1 MAEAEDVITDVA
13 RHATVYVQGVW
24 RRHRGT
30 RRHGARPEPPALADV
45 ARRLDLIVTAVFGRS
60 YPIRVAQPP
69 APPSLL
75 IRLFCDR
82 AMPRLRQ
89 AVPAT
94 DGTAI
99 WLPPTFGDC
108 DPAIALDRYR
118 TTALQQ
124 AMRAARGSAAAL
136 GCAPESRLRDVYLL
150 LEAQAADEAV
160 AETLPGMAPAIDRLR
175 RHALATRPNLEL
187 FAPALRPFEHLV
199 RRLLAAHCGSRP
211 AELPHC
217 PTPAASLAAARD
229 LLAGYVLDDRDRS
242 GRSFGGLLLRD
253 CWTGDLRA
261 PAASP
266 GAGANGTD
274 APAAEP
280 GAPQARPRSCLLY
293 TSPSPRDLS
302 TSRMPSSA

>member
-30 RRHGARPEPPALADV
+30 RRNGARPEPPALADV

-75 IRLFCDR
+75 SRLFCDR

-118 TTALQQ
+118 TTALPHSVARRSHGCATSTCCSRPMPPTRRSQRHCP
-124 AMRAARGSAAAL
+124 AWHRRSTACAGMRWRRGQISSCSHPRCVPSSTWCAGCSRPIAAAGLPSCRIARHRRHHWRPRATSWRATCSTIATGQDDRSAA
-136 GCAPESRLRDVYLL
+136 C
-150 LEAQAADEAV
+150 
-160 AETLPGMAPAIDRLR
+160 
-175 RHALATRPNLEL
+175 
-187 FAPALRPFEHLV
+187 
-199 RRLLAAHCGSRP
+199 C
-211 AELPHC
+211 
-217 PTPAASLAAARD
+217 
-229 LLAGYVLDDRDRS
+229 
-242 GRSFGGLLLRD
+242 
-253 CWTGDLRA
+253 
-261 PAASP
+261 
-266 GAGANGTD
+266 
-274 APAAEP
+274 
-280 GAPQARPRSCLLY
+280 
-293 TSPSPRDLS
+293 
-302 TSRMPSSA
+302 